1 MTGWK
6 DWKELVIISFILG
19 IFIGMLMAL
28 TIINI

>member
-19 IFIGMLMAL
+19 IFIGLLMAL